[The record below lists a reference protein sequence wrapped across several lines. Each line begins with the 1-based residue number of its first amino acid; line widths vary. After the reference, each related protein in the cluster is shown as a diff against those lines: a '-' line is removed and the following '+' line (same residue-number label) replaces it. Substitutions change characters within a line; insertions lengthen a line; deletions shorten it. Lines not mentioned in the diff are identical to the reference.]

1 MVPVVGILIGLLA
14 FFVGETGGLENGF
27 TLLRYHNADAK
38 FLGDLVIT
46 SVEEGIQILDIEG
59 NVVKHLE
66 DVSAS
71 WLYTAEVDDE
81 KCHAVAYSNHNKE
94 TCILKLKALEDF
106 EVLEHRKVLTTD
118 VLAIDPILVQ
128 GEDGWYLTHT
138 LIEGTINNPDPNG
151 DNGRY
156 TVRLY
161 RSEDLEEWEYVTD
174 IISEKKNIEDGDIR
188 YIDGIFYYFFV
199 M

>member
-128 GEDGWYLTHT
+128 GEDGWYLT
-138 LIEGTINNPDPNG
+138 D
-151 DNGRY
+151 RKS
-156 TVRLY
+156 V
-161 RSEDLEEWEYVTD
+161 V
-174 IISEKKNIEDGDIR
+174 
-188 YIDGIFYYFFV
+188 
-199 M
+199 

>member
-14 FFVGETGGLENGF
+14 FFVGETGGPENGF

-94 TCILKLKALEDF
+94 TCILKLKTLEDF
-106 EVLEHRKVLTTD
+106 EVLEHRKVLTNYLETAAKICTLTAPPQIAAD
-118 VLAIDPILVQ
+118 ELPSDPRQ
-128 GEDGWYLTHT
+128 S
-138 LIEGTINNPDPNG
+138 P
-151 DNGRY
+151 R
-156 TVRLY
+156 
-161 RSEDLEEWEYVTD
+161 
-174 IISEKKNIEDGDIR
+174 
-188 YIDGIFYYFFV
+188 
-199 M
+199 